1 MKSPTELSYK
11 LARQW
16 QQADVRVDRLLTSEV
31 WPLELTIG
39 KPSANDIQNN
49 ISRIQDHVQ
58 LWRSVEIGQVIFEP
72 VNYRLTAEAVSLPV
86 LWRINTPSQ
95 WALATQDQGILGEYE
110 QLGNLVAG
118 VNPRYRELLIRQ
130 RSLWQKKPID
140 DVIVTAKLADSLLP
154 GAAKGRPLRL
164 LGEYGVDTKFIER
177 NHRLLQRFLDERFN
191 GAATEQGLHAFLDA
205 SDDSDHWLLIR
216 SLQKGLLPY
225 SRLRLTT
232 RELVAQ
238 ELPASRILVIENE
251 QCEHLLPELTDT
263 IAVLGAGLDLGW
275 LSAPTLDQKDVIY
288 WSDLDTWGLLML
300 ARAKNYRPSIKPL
313 MMNKAV
319 FEQFAEKSAVVEP
332 VHAQIE
338 PPDGLTADEANLY
351 LHLLAAKCGRL
362 EQEFIP
368 AGYVKNELTKLGS

>member
-16 QQADVRVDRLLTSEV
+16 QQADLRVERLLSPDA
-31 WPLELTIG
+31 WPLEFTIG
-39 KPSANDIQNN
+39 KPSANNIQHN
-49 ISRIQDHVQ
+49 IRRVQEHVQ

-86 LWRINTPSQ
+86 LWQINTPSQ
-95 WALATQDQGILGEYE
+95 WALATQDQGILQEYQ
-110 QLGNLVAG
+110 QLGNMIIG
-118 VNPRYRELLIRQ
+118 VHSRYRELLIRQ
-130 RSLWQKKPID
+130 RSLWQKKTVD
-140 DVIVTAKLADSLLP
+140 DVIATAKLADNLVP

-177 NHRLLQRFLDERFN
+177 NYRLLQLFLDERFN

-205 SDDSDHWLLIR
+205 SDDNDHWLLVR
-216 SLQKGLLPY
+216 PLQKGLLPY

-232 RELVAQ
+232 RELMAQ
-238 ELPASRILVIENE
+238 ELPANRILVIENE

-275 LSAPTLDQKDVIY
+275 LSAPTLDQKEVIY
-288 WSDLDTWGLLML
+288 WGDLDTWGLLML
-300 ARAKNYRPSIKPL
+300 ARARHYRPSIKPL

-332 VHAQIE
+332 VHAQAE
-338 PPDGLTADEANLY
+338 PPNGLTADEANVYLY
-351 LHLLAAKCGRL
+351 LLAAKRGRL

-368 AGYVKNELTKLGS
+368 AGCVKNELTQLGS